1 MTEYAAIFDLAAV
14 LIFSAATAFCAAAW
28 GSSGRREMQSAG
40 FLCAVLTVD
49 AAAGV
54 GQSILGCSYSTSS
67 VALTAMLAFTVL
79 EIYCLGR
86 TIYSVFGE
94 NVDGTFYI
102 WLCIIVIF
110 IGLLSTSPLDL
121 YLCDFLAYIASIL
134 ILCGVYWHLWAQSDG
149 RRKAR
154 VSPVYHWLIAI
165 LFILSCLA
173 MAYSVVNLCLFQ
185 TAPTRLRMSVYTNG
199 VCLVM
204 ALGFIHICQR
214 EHGVLVVEER
224 PAETV
229 DIAENAG
236 VLPET
241 GETEEASPPMILE
254 DGLAAFC
261 ESHELTAREQEILRL
276 LLAGKSN
283 QEISDELYI
292 TIGTVKAHIHSIFGK
307 LDIAR
312 RGQLLPCYMDWS
324 SREQPSAL

>member
-28 GSSGRREMQSAG
+28 GRSGRREIQSAC
-40 FLCAVLTVD
+40 FFCAALTAD
-49 AAAGV
+49 TALGV

-86 TIYSVFGE
+86 TIYSVFGK

-102 WLCIIVIF
+102 WLCVIVIF

-121 YLCDFLAYIASIL
+121 YLCDFLAYVASIL
-134 ILCGVYWHLWAQSDG
+134 ILCGVYWHLWAQADG

-165 LFILSCLA
+165 LFILACLA

-185 TAPTRLRMSVYTNG
+185 TAPTRLRMSLYTNG
-199 VCLVM
+199 MCLVT

-229 DIAENAG
+229 NPADDGET
-236 VLPET
+236 LPET
-241 GETEEASPPMILE
+241 GEGETPLPPVVPEERL
-254 DGLAAFC
+254 GAFC

-283 QEISDELYI
+283 QEISGELYI

-324 SREQPSAL
+324 SQEN